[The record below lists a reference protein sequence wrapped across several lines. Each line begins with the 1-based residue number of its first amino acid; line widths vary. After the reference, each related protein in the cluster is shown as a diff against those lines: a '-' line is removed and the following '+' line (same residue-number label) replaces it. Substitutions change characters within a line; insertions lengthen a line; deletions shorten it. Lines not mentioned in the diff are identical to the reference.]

1 MASSHGGSQDRLVR
15 WGMPWTCALM
25 TIVAAVA
32 PVASLSAQIGLA
44 STPQSVQLTAV
55 KHGSV
60 SLTLPG
66 GEAAMLRVLDL
77 GTTASVTVRAYLA
90 GGPAGDSLL
99 LHQALVAP
107 GHLAGGPLHVP
118 PLRLDSTVTPQPAR
132 GAGAGTLHL
141 VVTTQ

>member
-1 MASSHGGSQDRLVR
+1 MASSHGGCQDRPVR

-32 PVASLSAQIGLA
+32 PVAPLSAQIGLA
-44 STPQSVQLTAV
+44 STPRSVQLIAV

-60 SLTLPG
+60 SLTLPA

-77 GTTASVTVRAYLA
+77 GTTASITVSAYLA
-90 GGPAGDSLL
+90 GGPAGDSLP
-99 LHQALVAP
+99 LHQVVAP
-107 GHLAGGPLHVP
+107 RHLAGARLHAP
-118 PLRLDSTVTPQPAR
+118 PLRLDSTVMPESAPGPGAR
-132 GAGAGTLHL
+132 TLHL